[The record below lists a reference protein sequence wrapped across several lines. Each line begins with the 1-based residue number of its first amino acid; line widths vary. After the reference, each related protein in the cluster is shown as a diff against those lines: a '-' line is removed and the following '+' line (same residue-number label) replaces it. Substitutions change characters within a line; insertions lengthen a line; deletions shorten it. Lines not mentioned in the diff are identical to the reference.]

1 MYRVRGLG
9 LMWGITK
16 WGPLIRLVLGFYGET
31 TDDTKTLHNPEYH
44 IPLEYGI

>member
-9 LMWGITK
+9 LMWGI
-16 WGPLIRLVLGFYGET
+16 IINFYGET